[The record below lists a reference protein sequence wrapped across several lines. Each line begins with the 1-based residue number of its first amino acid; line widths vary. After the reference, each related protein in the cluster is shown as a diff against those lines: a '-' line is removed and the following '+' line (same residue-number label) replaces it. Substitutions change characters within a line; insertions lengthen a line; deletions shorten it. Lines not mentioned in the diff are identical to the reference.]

1 MAVKAARGDI
11 RPTAKP
17 NPQAPRAQH
26 KTFPAPT
33 RGWVTNENLALAQ
46 PAGAWVLDNW
56 FPTATG
62 IRTRGGS
69 LKYATVSSGPVLRMW
84 TYKSGQVEE
93 FFASDEEN
101 IFNITTIADPDVIP
115 SADVT
120 GQTSG
125 YYSTAQIGTAGG
137 TNYLYAVNGTDSP
150 QLYDGS
156 TWTAITGVSTPAITG
171 VTTST
176 LSFVWLYASRLYF
189 VEKETMSAWYLPVDS
204 IGGAAAEF
212 SLAGIFQQGGYLL
225 FGGKWSLD
233 AGDGLDDKC
242 VFVSSEGEI
251 AVYQG
256 LYPGDA
262 GWQKVGVYKIA
273 PPMGPNATMQAGGDL
288 LIATE
293 AGIVPISE
301 AVRKDAA
308 ALDLSAVT
316 RNIEPEWRSEVVRRQ
331 SLPWEIIKWPTR
343 NMMIVSLPVTDSAV
357 DACCFAANLQTG
369 AWAGRFTGW
378 DTRCIAHYADNG
390 YRGTN
395 AGIIYMMDTGGSDD
409 GENYVCTYVGLPDHL
424 DSPGVTKTVNQSRA
438 IFKSNVPFIAQIS
451 ASTNYQ
457 IDLPSAPSS
466 VTDFTVDVWDVGLW
480 DVAKWDAG
488 STSQTSTRW
497 VSIGKTGFSVSPQV
511 QITCGVTPTPTTEL
525 VAFDVLFENGG
536 VMT

>member
-1 MAVKAARGDI
+1 MAIKPARGQV
-11 RPTAKP
+11 RQTAQP
-17 NPQAPRAQH
+17 NPQAPRMQH

-33 RGWVTNENLALAQ
+33 RGWVVNENLALAQ
-46 PAGAWVLDNW
+46 PGGASMLDNW

-62 IRTRGGS
+62 IRLRGGS
-69 LKYATVSSGPVLRMW
+69 LKYATISSGPVLRMW

-93 FFASDEEN
+93 FFASDAAN
-101 IFNITTIADPDVIP
+101 IFNITTVADASVIP
-115 SADVT
+115 TAAVT

-137 TNYLYAVNGTDSP
+137 TNYLYAVNGTDSAR
-150 QLYDGS
+150 LYDGS

-189 VEKETMSAWYLPVDS
+189 VKKDTMSAWYLPVDS

-212 SLAGIFQQGGYLL
+212 SLAGIFQEGGYLL

-233 AGDGLDDKC
+233 SGDGLDDKC
-242 VFVSSEGEI
+242 VFVSSEGEV

-256 LYPGDA
+256 LYPGDS

-273 PPMGPNATMQAGGDL
+273 PPLGPNATMQAGGDL

-293 AGIVPISE
+293 AGIVPISD
-301 AVRKDAA
+301 AVRKDVA
-308 ALDLSAVT
+308 ALDLSAVS
-316 RNIEPEWRSEVVRRQ
+316 RNIDTEWRAEVSRRR
-331 SLPWEIIKWPTR
+331 SMPWEIIKWPTR
-343 NMMIVSLPVTDSAV
+343 NMMVVSLPVTDSSVNAY
-357 DACCFAANLQTG
+357 CFAANLQTG

-378 DTRCIAHYADNG
+378 NTRCIGHYADNG
-390 YRGTN
+390 YFGTN
-395 AGIIYMMDTGGSDD
+395 TGTIHRMDTTGSDD
-409 GENYVCTYVGLPDHL
+409 GATYVSTYVGLPDHL
-424 DSPGVTKTVNQSRA
+424 DSPGLTKTVHQARA
-438 IFKSNVPFIAQIS
+438 VFKSNVPFLPKIS
-451 ASTNYQ
+451 ASTDYQ
-457 IDLPSAPSS
+457 IDLPTPPSS
-466 VTDFTVDVWDVGLW
+466 VTNFTVDVWDSGLW

-488 STSQTSTRW
+488 SISQTSTQW

-525 VAFDVLFENGG
+525 VTFDMLFENGS